1 MQTKIFNS
9 FFFQYGRYLQYDLI
23 HSLEQKTK
31 IGRNVDLLIEFR
43 EFFKLLVSSKLS
55 HEEEKEGFK
64 NLERDIKH
72 YIGDKQQECLSI
84 KIDKIN
90 YSNFDYTILLTEN
103 FKDLLSD
110 FCVSCMDFRTIDNI
124 KYDENQEFAKDKD
137 GRSVL
142 VQALLEF
149 NNALSH
155 IFTSVY
161 HGNDDLGNINKAKNH
176 LYRGTLDNYKMFIR
190 LSIESVKQKN
200 PELFKEFKDIRMQEL
215 LDLGKDVQ
223 GKVINNEYLHKQ
235 YKELYNKSLPYLDK
249 KPNSQTP
256 H

>member
-1 MQTKIFNS
+1 MQIKIFNS

-23 HSLEQKTK
+23 HSLQQKTK

-43 EFFKLLVSSKLS
+43 EFFKLLVSSKLKQ
-55 HEEEKEGFK
+55 EEEKEGLD
-64 NLERDIKH
+64 NLKIDIKN
-72 YIGDKQQECLSI
+72 YIGNKQQECLDI
-84 KIDKIN
+84 EIDKI
-90 YSNFDYTILLTEN
+90 SHSTFDYNILLTQD
-103 FKDLLSD
+103 FKNLLSD
-110 FCVSCMDFRTIDNI
+110 FCVSCSDFRIIDTIEH
-124 KYDENQEFAKDKD
+124 DEGQEFAKDKD
-137 GRSVL
+137 RRSVL

-190 LSIESVKQKN
+190 LSIKSVKQKN
-200 PELFKEFKDIRMQEL
+200 PKLFEEFKDIRMQEL
-215 LDLGKDVQ
+215 LYLGKDVQ
-223 GKVINNEYLHKQ
+223 GKVINNKYLHKQ

-249 KPNSQTP
+249 
-256 H
+256 